1 MKENKVG
8 ETINDFLNYA
18 KQKNIQIFAV
28 PYMDLLNQIGKK
40 TQLRKS
46 KYSPKNDK
54 CLNNRSI
61 FCVTKI

>member
-8 ETINDFLNYA
+8 ETINDLLDYA

-40 TQLRKS
+40 TPHRKS
-46 KYSPKNDK
+46 KHAPKNDK
-54 CLNNRSI
+54 CLNDRHI
-61 FCVTKI
+61 FCVTKV